1 QEVVRRQNL
10 VFDTSIVN
18 EDESVGDTK
27 VNCAVPYNM
36 GRSTV
41 YGTDLGVFL
50 QVLGDDEN
58 KALAKILDLAD
69 VQQIDVLEEHQLLI
83 VLAGGSVLTF
93 PLGLL
98 KSSDLANLTTHAASD
113 ISFFKVGRCLGRII
127 VCVAKTSTLS
137 TTFTMLEP
145 VDQNERGKSKSAS
158 GKQSQGEKFTLK
170 VLNEVHIPIESSSVY
185 FSETKLY
192 AACTNGFQTID
203 LETLDTQ
210 TLLDAT
216 DPSLDF
222 VQRQEDVRPL
232 SIYHTDGEFLLCYTE
247 FAFYVNERGQRSK
260 PDVTIHWEGVPIAFA
275 FRHPYVMAFDPTFI
289 EIRRVKDGSL
299 AQVIRG
305 NNLRCLFADAQ
316 LSMTDISDPSQDA
329 RSDIFVAS
337 DNKILAVR
345 PAQPLRVLDVPTSTI

>member
-18 EDESVGDTK
+18 EDEFVGDTK

-36 GRSTV
+36 GRSIV

-50 QVLGDDEN
+50 QALGDDED

-98 KSSDLANLTTHAASD
+98 KSSDLTRLTTHAASD
-113 ISFFKVGRCLGRII
+113 ISFFKVGQCLGRII
-127 VCVAKTSTLS
+127 VCVAKTSSLS

-145 VDQNERGKSKSAS
+145 VDQNERGKNKSAS
-158 GKQSQGEKFTLK
+158 GKQPQGENFTLK
-170 VLNEVHIPIESSSVY
+170 VFNEVYIPIEFSSIHL
-185 FSETKLY
+185 SETKLY

-210 TLLDAT
+210 SLLDAA
-216 DPSLDF
+216 DPVLDF
-222 VQRQEDVRPL
+222 VQRREDVRPL
-232 SIYHTDGEFLLCYTE
+232 SIYRTGRELLLCYTE
-247 FAFYVNERGQRSK
+247 FAFYVNEHGQRSN
-260 PDVTIHWEGVPIAFA
+260 PDVTIYWEGAPIAFA
-275 FRHPYVMAFDPTFI
+275 LHYPYVMAFDPAFI
-289 EIRRVKDGSL
+289 EIRHVKDGSL

-305 NNLRCLFADAQ
+305 NDLRCLFADAQ
-316 LSMTDISDPSQDA
+316 LSMTNTSDPSQNA
-329 RSDIFVAS
+329 RSEVFVAS
-337 DNKILAVR
+337 DDKVIAVR
-345 PAQPLRVLDVPTSTI
+345 LTQSLHILDATTSTT